1 MFKLGLIILKTQPTT
16 PSTEENKVSNTEAA
30 IVAMQRFVLY
40 LIGLDSY
47 QKI

>member
-16 PSTEENKVSNTEAA
+16 PPTEENNVSNTEAA
-30 IVAMQRFVLY
+30 IVVMQRFVLY
-40 LIGLDSY
+40 LIGLDFF